1 MGDVIQGTFPQ
12 HNARRREEEAL
23 AHLAS
28 DIWTQLHAPEGPQLG
43 GLIDAL
49 KYFDSAPSEMPP
61 PEAS

>member
-1 MGDVIQGTFPQ
+1 MGDIIWATFPQ

-28 DIWTQLHAPEGPQLG
+28 DIWTQLHEPELVWPRN
-43 GLIDAL
+43 D
-49 KYFDSAPSEMPP
+49 PSNWFYNSSPSDMP